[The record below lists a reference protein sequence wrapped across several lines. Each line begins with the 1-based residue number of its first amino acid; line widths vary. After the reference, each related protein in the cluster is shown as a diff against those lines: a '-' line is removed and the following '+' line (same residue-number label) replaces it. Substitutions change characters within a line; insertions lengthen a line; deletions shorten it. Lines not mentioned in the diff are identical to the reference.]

1 MYTPGGGSAT
11 ELLGGQPTPCPS
23 YVWRFHAH
31 DRRHVY
37 MCRERVVAGCMC
49 LPCLLAVPTDASASG
64 CDARVLHACVLR
76 YVRGA
81 QWHTRAVDRGAHR
94 DAGGAAGGGSGQ
106 GAARRFASRA
116 YGVTSARLCGGSAWH
131 FSHVVG
137 GSQCGTARPVVKA
150 RVACLTLRRRTVL
163 DDGISESQRLKA
175 VHPNMSFSLAV
186 RFHISQHSKYCIYR
200 KNIIVNT
207 QYGL

>member
-116 YGVTSARLCGGSAWH
+116 YGVTSARLCGG
-131 FSHVVG
+131 V
-137 GSQCGTARPVVKA
+137 C
-150 RVACLTLRRRTVL
+150 VAFLARRRWV
-163 DDGISESQRLKA
+163 
-175 VHPNMSFSLAV
+175 AV
-186 RFHISQHSKYCIYR
+186 RYCAASR
-200 KNIIVNT
+200 
-207 QYGL
+207 QSACGLFDFETADGA